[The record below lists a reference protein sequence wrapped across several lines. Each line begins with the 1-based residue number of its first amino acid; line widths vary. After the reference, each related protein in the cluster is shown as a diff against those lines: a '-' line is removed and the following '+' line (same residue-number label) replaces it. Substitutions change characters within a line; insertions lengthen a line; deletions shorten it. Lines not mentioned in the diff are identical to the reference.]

1 MTTQNNGGDWLII
14 FDCDGVLVDSE
25 PIALDVLRA
34 MLAEEGV
41 ALDADS
47 ISDRFLG
54 RSLSS
59 MTALIRQEFGVA
71 LPEDF
76 PDRMRKRLFVRFEQ
90 ELQPIPDMAD
100 TLDDLAS
107 AGFFYCVASSS
118 QPERIAKSLE
128 VTGLHSRFSPRIF
141 SATMVSRGKP
151 APDLFLHAAAR
162 LGFSP
167 ERSIVIEDSPAGVQA
182 ARAAGMTVFAFSGG
196 SHASSETYHAA
207 IKALEPDQRFDAMAD
222 LLQLAER
229 VRRAKDGI
237 DG

>member
-1 MTTQNNGGDWLII
+1 VTTAGQGGDWLII

-25 PIALDVLRA
+25 PIALDVLRD
-34 MLAEEGV
+34 MLADEGV
-41 ALDADS
+41 TLDADA

-71 LPEDF
+71 LPDYF
-76 PDRMRKRLFVRFEQ
+76 PDRMRKRLFARFEQ

-100 TLDDLAS
+100 TLDTLAS
-107 AGFFYCVASSS
+107 SGFFYCVASSS
-118 QPERIAKSLE
+118 QPERIAKSLD
-128 VTGLHSRFSPRIF
+128 VTGLFSRFAPRVF
-141 SATMVSRGKP
+141 SATMVARGKP

-162 LGFSP
+162 LGFPP
-167 ERSIVIEDSPAGVQA
+167 ERCIVIEDSPAGIQA

-196 SHASSETYHAA
+196 SHASSENYHAA

-222 LLQLAER
+222 LLHLADGT
-229 VRRAKDGI
+229 RRAKDGI

>member
-1 MTTQNNGGDWLII
+1 MTTHENGGDWLVI

-41 ALDADS
+41 TLDADS

-59 MTALIRQEFGVA
+59 MTTLIRQEFGVA

-76 PDRMRKRLFVRFEQ
+76 ADRMRKRLFVRFEE
-90 ELQPIPDMAD
+90 ELQPIPAIAE
-100 TLDDLAS
+100 TLDALAS

-128 VTGLHSRFSPRIF
+128 VTGLYNRFSPRIF
-141 SATMVSRGKP
+141 SATMVARGKP
-151 APDLFLHAAAR
+151 APDLFLHAGTR
-162 LGFSP
+162 LGFTP
-167 ERSIVIEDSPAGVQA
+167 ERCIVIEDSPAGVQA

-196 SHASSETYHAA
+196 SHASSESYHAA
-207 IKALEPDQRFDAMAD
+207 IKALEPDQRFDVMSD
-222 LLQLAER
+222 LLHLADGA
-229 VRRAKDGI
+229 RRAKDGI